1 MSDLVLVPHPLAMPE
16 WTGRPVNL
24 SADAE
29 DSHIGVPTWDVK
41 AYRRSQSQAKAIK
54 SIVKRYRNDI
64 AWCAKVMLMKGYLGL
79 PRERKSDWLTAPCYY
94 VLTEFIY
101 AIHRRSEKAKALADK
116 RKKEQR
122 DARSVVLPIA
132 LENEPS
138 CSSLEPHPV
147 AGVVCVPAKSCKYG
161 CPPRL
166 AGCLKCIDDMIEADR
181 KADLA
186 APVIDLT

>member
-64 AWCAKVMLMKGYLGL
+64 AWCAKVMLMKGFFG
-79 PRERKSDWLTAPCYY
+79 PSERK
-94 VLTEFIY
+94 EI
-101 AIHRRSEKAKALADK
+101 RLADG
-116 RKKEQR
+116 
-122 DARSVVLPIA
+122 AVLLCADRIYIRHSQA
-132 LENEPS
+132 VREGEG
-138 CSSLEPHPV
+138 
-147 AGVVCVPAKSCKYG
+147 AGRQAEEG
-161 CPPRL
+161 A
-166 AGCLKCIDDMIEADR
+166 AGCSKCCVADR
-181 KADLA
+181 
-186 APVIDLT
+186 T